1 MLVEQRLL
9 ALGNLIGFLFLVTY
23 SGNNNMTIRQ
33 KLYFLGVIA
42 ILGIVALLGTSSHFE
57 NKSNDLN
64 HAIKLVG
71 DLEIRLLNLRRNE
84 KDFLLR
90 SNDKYLNKFDANV
103 DKFIDTEKELAN
115 ILKSNELPSSQQ
127 FKQDLLAY
135 QRGFQNLVSAYQRYG
150 LDSKNGLLAGYEQAL
165 LEAKQR
171 SDHQQLL
178 TLVRFDSAVKAGL
191 FNSDLLEGQYAPE
204 LIKTGKQLAAQKQVV
219 GVAYDKGL
227 LGETRALSHAVEE
240 QFETFST
247 ALSSAAA
254 QRDEQMSTIKQ
265 VITALI
271 LVVIFAL
278 IWQIS
283 RSINTRVNS
292 LLGTIRSISETN
304 NMGLRSDLKGQ
315 DELFDISHHLND
327 LLDKLEHLISS
338 TQEKSA
344 QLTASTDNMHR
355 ELEGV
360 MEQFHTQT
368 DHTASMATA
377 VQQMVATIGEISE
390 STSVAVEGVHQAANN
405 AEQGRGVVEATVTNI
420 GQLTTILSNSQQSI
434 GSLNQHVD
442 KIGGAVNII
451 QEIAEQTNLLAL
463 NAAIEAARAGEQGR
477 GFAVVAD
484 EVRALASR
492 THQSTEEITRV
503 VADIQ
508 TQMSTV
514 VADID
519 QCNDQGQ
526 QTLNASEKLDS
537 SLQQII
543 TDMHSI
549 QGNSERIASAIE
561 EQGIVMNQVSGSI
574 TELNAISENN
584 MQSAQE
590 CLHEVNSVS
599 AQAHDM
605 DEAVAQFKTALDRK
619 SVV

>member
-1 MLVEQRLL
+1 
-9 ALGNLIGFLFLVTY
+9 
-23 SGNNNMTIRQ
+23 MTIRQ

-150 LDSKNGLLAGYEQAL
+150 LDSKSGLLAGYEQAL

-178 TLVRFDSAVKAGL
+178 ALVRFDSAVKAGL

-204 LIKTGKQLAAQKQVV
+204 LLKTGKQLAAQKQVV

-360 MEQFHTQT
+360 MEQFHIQT

-605 DEAVAQFKTALDRK
+605 DEAVAQFKTALK
-619 SVV
+619 

>member
-1 MLVEQRLL
+1 
-9 ALGNLIGFLFLVTY
+9 
-23 SGNNNMTIRQ
+23 MTIRQ

-64 HAIKLVG
+64 HAIKLVC

-150 LDSKNGLLAGYEQAL
+150 LDSKSGLLAGYEQAL

-178 TLVRFDSAVKAGL
+178 ALVRFDSAVKAGL

-605 DEAVAQFKTALDRK
+605 DEAVAQFKTALK
-619 SVV
+619 

>member
-1 MLVEQRLL
+1 
-9 ALGNLIGFLFLVTY
+9 
-23 SGNNNMTIRQ
+23 MTIRQ

-42 ILGIVALLGTSSHFE
+42 ILGIVALLGTSSHFA
-57 NKSNDLN
+57 NKSNELN

-103 DKFIDTEKELAN
+103 DKFLNTEKELTS
-115 ILKSNELPSSQQ
+115 ILTSNELPSSQR

-135 QRGFQNLVSAYQRYG
+135 QKGFQNLVSAYQRYG
-150 LDSKNGLLAGYEQAL
+150 LDAKSGLLAAYEQAL

-178 TLVRFDSAVKAGL
+178 ALVRFDSAVKSGQ
-191 FNSDLLEGQYAPE
+191 FNSDLLVGLYAPE
-204 LIKTGKQLAAQKQVV
+204 LTKTGKLVATQKQVV
-219 GVAYDKGL
+219 GVAYDQGL

-254 QRDEQMSTIKQ
+254 KRDEQMSTIKQ

-271 LVVIFAL
+271 LGVIFAL

-304 NMGLRSDLKGQ
+304 NMGLRSDLKGK

-327 LLDKLEHLISS
+327 LLDKLEQLISG

-344 QLTASTDNMHR
+344 QLTVSTDNMHR

-405 AEQGRGVVEATVTNI
+405 AEQGRSVVETTVTNI
-420 GQLTTILSNSQQSI
+420 GQLTSILSNSQQSI

-503 VADIQ
+503 VVDIQ
-508 TQMSTV
+508 AQMSTV

-543 TDMHSI
+543 TDMHAI

-605 DEAVAQFKTALDRK
+605 DEAVAQFKTALK
-619 SVV
+619 

>member
-1 MLVEQRLL
+1 
-9 ALGNLIGFLFLVTY
+9 
-23 SGNNNMTIRQ
+23 MTIRQ

-135 QRGFQNLVSAYQRYG
+135 QRGFQNLVSAYQLYG
-150 LDSKNGLLAGYEQAL
+150 LDSKSGLLAGYEQAL

-178 TLVRFDSAVKAGL
+178 ALVRFDSAVKAGL

-549 QGNSERIASAIE
+549 QGNSERIASAVE

-605 DEAVAQFKTALDRK
+605 DEAVAQFKTALK
-619 SVV
+619 

>member
-1 MLVEQRLL
+1 
-9 ALGNLIGFLFLVTY
+9 
-23 SGNNNMTIRQ
+23 MTIRQ

-42 ILGIVALLGTSSHFE
+42 ILGIVALLGTSSHFA
-57 NKSNDLN
+57 NKSNELN

-103 DKFIDTEKELAN
+103 DKFLNTEKELAS
-115 ILKSNELPSSQQ
+115 ILTSNELPSSQR

-135 QRGFQNLVSAYQRYG
+135 QKGFQNLVSAYQRYG
-150 LDSKNGLLAGYEQAL
+150 LDAKSGLLSGYEQAL

-178 TLVRFDSAVKAGL
+178 ALVRFDSAVKSGQL
-191 FNSDLLEGQYAPE
+191 NSDLLVGLYAPE
-204 LIKTGKQLAAQKQVV
+204 LTKTGKLVAAQKQVV
-219 GVAYDKGL
+219 GVAYDQGL

-254 QRDEQMSTIKQ
+254 KRDEQMSTIKQ

-271 LVVIFAL
+271 LGVIFAL

-304 NMGLRSDLKGQ
+304 NMGLRSDLKGK

-327 LLDKLEHLISS
+327 LLDKLEQLISG

-405 AEQGRGVVEATVTNI
+405 AEQGRSVVETTVTNI
-420 GQLTTILSNSQQSI
+420 GQLTSILSNSQQSI

-503 VADIQ
+503 VVDIQ
-508 TQMSTV
+508 AQMSTV

-543 TDMHSI
+543 TDMHAI

-605 DEAVAQFKTALDRK
+605 DEAVAQFKTALK
-619 SVV
+619 

>member
-1 MLVEQRLL
+1 
-9 ALGNLIGFLFLVTY
+9 
-23 SGNNNMTIRQ
+23 MTIRQ

-90 SNDKYLNKFDANV
+90 SNDKYLDKFDANV

-150 LDSKNGLLAGYEQAL
+150 LDSKSGLLAGYEQAL

-178 TLVRFDSAVKAGL
+178 ALVRFDSAVKAGL

-599 AQAHDM
+599 AQAHYM
-605 DEAVAQFKTALDRK
+605 DEAVAQFKTALK
-619 SVV
+619 

>member
-1 MLVEQRLL
+1 
-9 ALGNLIGFLFLVTY
+9 
-23 SGNNNMTIRQ
+23 MTIRQ

-42 ILGIVALLGTSSHFE
+42 ILGIVALLGTSSHFA
-57 NKSNDLN
+57 NKSNELN

-103 DKFIDTEKELAN
+103 DKFLNTEKELAS
-115 ILKSNELPSSQQ
+115 ILTSNELPSSQR

-135 QRGFQNLVSAYQRYG
+135 QKGFQNLVSAYQRYG
-150 LDSKNGLLAGYEQAL
+150 LDAKSGLLSGYEQAL

-178 TLVRFDSAVKAGL
+178 ALVRFDSAVKSGQ
-191 FNSDLLEGQYAPE
+191 FNSDLLVGLYAPE
-204 LIKTGKQLAAQKQVV
+204 LIKTGKLVAAQKQVV
-219 GVAYDKGL
+219 GVAYDQGL

-254 QRDEQMSTIKQ
+254 KRDEQMSTIKQ

-271 LVVIFAL
+271 LGVIFAL

-283 RSINTRVNS
+283 RSINTRVNN

-304 NMGLRSDLKGQ
+304 NMGLRSDLKGK

-327 LLDKLEHLISS
+327 LLDKLEQLISG

-405 AEQGRGVVEATVTNI
+405 AEQGRSVVETTVTNV
-420 GQLTTILSNSQQSI
+420 GQLTSILSNSQQSI

-503 VADIQ
+503 VVDIQ
-508 TQMSTV
+508 AQMSTV

-543 TDMHSI
+543 TDMHAI

-605 DEAVAQFKTALDRK
+605 DEAVAQFKTALK
-619 SVV
+619 

>member
-1 MLVEQRLL
+1 
-9 ALGNLIGFLFLVTY
+9 
-23 SGNNNMTIRQ
+23 MTIRQ

-150 LDSKNGLLAGYEQAL
+150 LDSKSGLLAGYEQAL

-178 TLVRFDSAVKAGL
+178 ALVRFDSAVKAGL

-219 GVAYDKGL
+219 GIAYDKGQ

-605 DEAVAQFKTALDRK
+605 DEAVAQFKTALK
-619 SVV
+619 

>member
-1 MLVEQRLL
+1 
-9 ALGNLIGFLFLVTY
+9 
-23 SGNNNMTIRQ
+23 MTIRQ

-135 QRGFQNLVSAYQRYG
+135 QRGFQNLVIAYQRYG
-150 LDSKNGLLAGYEQAL
+150 LDSKSGLLAGYEQAL

-178 TLVRFDSAVKAGL
+178 ALVRFDSAVKAGL

-605 DEAVAQFKTALDRK
+605 DEAVAQFKTALK
-619 SVV
+619 

>member
-1 MLVEQRLL
+1 
-9 ALGNLIGFLFLVTY
+9 
-23 SGNNNMTIRQ
+23 MTIRQ

-42 ILGIVALLGTSSHFE
+42 ILGIVTLLGTSSHFA
-57 NKSNDLN
+57 NQSNELN
-64 HAIKLVG
+64 HAVKLVG

-90 SNDKYLNKFDANV
+90 SNVKYLDKFDSNV
-103 DKFIDTEKELAN
+103 DKFLSTEKELAQ
-115 ILKSNELPSSQQ
+115 ILNRYELPSSQR

-135 QRGFQNLVSAYQRYG
+135 QKGFQALVSASQKYG
-150 LDSKNGLLAGYEQAL
+150 LDKESGILARYENLL
-165 LEAKQR
+165 LEAKK
-171 SDHQQLL
+171 SADHQQILSL
-178 TLVRFDSAVKAGL
+178 IQFDNAVKVGEFDARKL
-191 FNSDLLEGQYAPE
+191 SDLYVPE
-204 LIKTGKQLAAQKQVV
+204 LLESAKQLAAQKQVI
-219 GVAYDKGL
+219 GVAYNKGL
-227 LGETRALSHAVEE
+227 LGETRTLSHAVEE
-240 QFETFST
+240 QFETFS
-247 ALSSAAA
+247 SSIDAAA
-254 QRDEQMSTIKQ
+254 TQRDEKMASIKQ
-265 VITALI
+265 AITAFI
-271 LVVIFAL
+271 LVLIFAL

-283 RSINTRVNS
+283 RSINVRVGS
-292 LLGTIRSISETN
+292 LLATIKNISESN
-304 NMGLRSDLKGQ
+304 NMGLRSDLAGK

-327 LLDKLEHLISS
+327 LLEKLERLIHN
-338 TQEKSA
+338 TQEKSM

-360 MEQFHTQT
+360 MEQFHAQT

-390 STSVAVEGVHQAANN
+390 STSVAVEGVHQAATN
-405 AEQGRGVVEATVTNI
+405 AEQGRSVVEMTVTNV
-420 GQLTTILSNSQQSI
+420 GQLTGILSNSQQSI

-451 QEIAEQTNLLAL
+451 QDIAEQTNLLAL

-503 VADIQ
+503 VMDIQ
-508 TQMSTV
+508 AQMSMV
-514 VADID
+514 VSDID
-519 QCNDQGQ
+519 QCNEQGQ
-526 QTLNASEKLDS
+526 QTLSASEQLDA

-543 TDMHSI
+543 TDMHAI

-561 EQGIVMNQVSGSI
+561 EQGIVMNQVSDSI
-574 TELNAISENN
+574 TELNVISENN
-584 MQSAQE
+584 MHSAQE

-605 DEAVAQFKTALDRK
+605 DKAVAEFKTRLK
-619 SVV
+619 

>member
-1 MLVEQRLL
+1 
-9 ALGNLIGFLFLVTY
+9 
-23 SGNNNMTIRQ
+23 MTIRQ

-42 ILGIVALLGTSSHFE
+42 ILGIVALLGTSSHFA
-57 NKSNDLN
+57 NKSNELN

-103 DKFIDTEKELAN
+103 DKFLNTEKELAS
-115 ILKSNELPSSQQ
+115 ILTSNELPSSQR

-135 QRGFQNLVSAYQRYG
+135 QKGFQNLVSAYQRYG
-150 LDSKNGLLAGYEQAL
+150 LDAKSGLLAGYEQAL

-178 TLVRFDSAVKAGL
+178 ALVRFDSAVKSGQ
-191 FNSDLLEGQYAPE
+191 FNSDLLVGLYAPE
-204 LIKTGKQLAAQKQVV
+204 LIKTGKLVAAQKQVV
-219 GVAYDKGL
+219 GVAYDQGL

-254 QRDEQMSTIKQ
+254 KRDEQMSTIKQ

-271 LVVIFAL
+271 LGVIFAL

-283 RSINTRVNS
+283 HSINTRVNS

-304 NMGLRSDLKGQ
+304 NMGLRSDLKGK

-327 LLDKLEHLISS
+327 LLDKLEQLISG

-405 AEQGRGVVEATVTNI
+405 AEQGRSVVETTVTNI
-420 GQLTTILSNSQQSI
+420 GQLTSILSNSQQSI

-503 VADIQ
+503 VVDIQ
-508 TQMSTV
+508 AQMSTV

-543 TDMHSI
+543 TDMHAI

-605 DEAVAQFKTALDRK
+605 DEAVAQFKTALK
-619 SVV
+619 

>member
-1 MLVEQRLL
+1 
-9 ALGNLIGFLFLVTY
+9 
-23 SGNNNMTIRQ
+23 MTIRQ

-42 ILGIVALLGTSSHFE
+42 ILGIVALLGTSSHFA
-57 NKSNDLN
+57 NKSNELN

-103 DKFIDTEKELAN
+103 DKFLNTEKELAS
-115 ILKSNELPSSQQ
+115 ILTSNELPSSQR

-135 QRGFQNLVSAYQRYG
+135 QKGFQNLVSAYQRYG
-150 LDSKNGLLAGYEQAL
+150 LDAKSGLLSGYEQAL

-178 TLVRFDSAVKAGL
+178 ALVRFDSAVKSGQ
-191 FNSDLLEGQYAPE
+191 FNSDLLVGLYAPE
-204 LIKTGKQLAAQKQVV
+204 LIKTGKLVAAQKQVV
-219 GVAYDKGL
+219 GVAYDQGL

-254 QRDEQMSTIKQ
+254 KRDEQMSTIKQ

-271 LVVIFAL
+271 LGVIFAL

-304 NMGLRSDLKGQ
+304 NMGLRSDLKGK

-327 LLDKLEHLISS
+327 LLDKLEQLISG

-405 AEQGRGVVEATVTNI
+405 AEQGRSVVETTVTNI
-420 GQLTTILSNSQQSI
+420 GQLTSILSNSQQSI

-503 VADIQ
+503 VVDIQ
-508 TQMSTV
+508 AQMSTV

-543 TDMHSI
+543 TDMHAI

-605 DEAVAQFKTALDRK
+605 DEAVAEFKTALK
-619 SVV
+619 

>member
-150 LDSKNGLLAGYEQAL
+150 LDSKSGFLAGYEQAL

-178 TLVRFDSAVKAGL
+178 ALVRFDSAVKAGL

-605 DEAVAQFKTALDRK
+605 DEAVAQFKTALK
-619 SVV
+619 

>member
-1 MLVEQRLL
+1 
-9 ALGNLIGFLFLVTY
+9 
-23 SGNNNMTIRQ
+23 MTIRQ

-150 LDSKNGLLAGYEQAL
+150 LDSKSGLLAGYEQAL

-178 TLVRFDSAVKAGL
+178 ALVRFDSAVKAGL

-503 VADIQ
+503 VSDIQ

-549 QGNSERIASAIE
+549 QGNSERRASAIE

-605 DEAVAQFKTALDRK
+605 DEAVAQFKTALK
-619 SVV
+619 

>member
-1 MLVEQRLL
+1 
-9 ALGNLIGFLFLVTY
+9 
-23 SGNNNMTIRQ
+23 MTIRQ

-150 LDSKNGLLAGYEQAL
+150 LDSKSGLLAGYEQAL

-178 TLVRFDSAVKAGL
+178 ALVRFDSAVKAGL

-605 DEAVAQFKTALDRK
+605 DEAVAQCKTALK
-619 SVV
+619 

>member
-1 MLVEQRLL
+1 
-9 ALGNLIGFLFLVTY
+9 
-23 SGNNNMTIRQ
+23 MTIRQ

-42 ILGIVALLGTSSHFE
+42 ILGIVALLGTSSHFA
-57 NKSNDLN
+57 NKSNELN

-103 DKFIDTEKELAN
+103 DKFLNTERELAS
-115 ILKSNELPSSQQ
+115 ILTSNELPSSQR

-135 QRGFQNLVSAYQRYG
+135 QKGFQNLVSAYQRYG
-150 LDSKNGLLAGYEQAL
+150 LDAKSGLLFGYEQAL

-178 TLVRFDSAVKAGL
+178 ALVRFDSAVKSGQL
-191 FNSDLLEGQYAPE
+191 NSDLLVGLYAPE
-204 LIKTGKQLAAQKQVV
+204 LIKTGKLVAAQKQVV
-219 GVAYDKGL
+219 GVAYDQGL

-254 QRDEQMSTIKQ
+254 KRDEQMSTIKQ

-271 LVVIFAL
+271 LGVIFAL

-304 NMGLRSDLKGQ
+304 NMGLRSDLKGK

-327 LLDKLEHLISS
+327 LLDKLEQLISG

-405 AEQGRGVVEATVTNI
+405 AEQGRSVVETTVTNI
-420 GQLTTILSNSQQSI
+420 GQLTSILSNSQQSI

-503 VADIQ
+503 VVDIQ
-508 TQMSTV
+508 AQMSTV

-543 TDMHSI
+543 TDMHAI

-605 DEAVAQFKTALDRK
+605 DEAVAQFKTALK
-619 SVV
+619 

>member
-1 MLVEQRLL
+1 
-9 ALGNLIGFLFLVTY
+9 
-23 SGNNNMTIRQ
+23 MTIRQ

-42 ILGIVALLGTSSHFE
+42 ILGIVALLGTSSHFA
-57 NKSNDLN
+57 NKSNELN

-103 DKFIDTEKELAN
+103 DKFLNTEKELAS
-115 ILKSNELPSSQQ
+115 ILTSNELPSSQR

-135 QRGFQNLVSAYQRYG
+135 QKGFQNLVSAYQRYG
-150 LDSKNGLLAGYEQAL
+150 LDAKSGLLAGYEQAL

-178 TLVRFDSAVKAGL
+178 ALVRFDSAVKSGQ
-191 FNSDLLEGQYAPE
+191 FNSDLLVGLYAPE
-204 LIKTGKQLAAQKQVV
+204 LIKTGKLVAAQKQVV
-219 GVAYDKGL
+219 GVAYDQGL

-247 ALSSAAA
+247 ALSYAAA
-254 QRDEQMSTIKQ
+254 KRDEQMSIIKQ

-271 LVVIFAL
+271 LGVIFAL

-304 NMGLRSDLKGQ
+304 NMGLRSDLKGK

-327 LLDKLEHLISS
+327 LLDKLEQLISG

-405 AEQGRGVVEATVTNI
+405 AEQGRSVVETTVTNI
-420 GQLTTILSNSQQSI
+420 GQLTSILSNSQQSI

-503 VADIQ
+503 VVDIQ
-508 TQMSTV
+508 AQMSTV
-514 VADID
+514 VANID

-543 TDMHSI
+543 TDMHAI

-605 DEAVAQFKTALDRK
+605 DEAVAQFKTALK
-619 SVV
+619 

>member
-1 MLVEQRLL
+1 
-9 ALGNLIGFLFLVTY
+9 
-23 SGNNNMTIRQ
+23 MTIRQ

-42 ILGIVALLGTSSHFE
+42 ILGIVALLGTSSHFA
-57 NKSNDLN
+57 NKSNELN

-103 DKFIDTEKELAN
+103 DKFLNTEKELAS
-115 ILKSNELPSSQQ
+115 ILTSNELPSSQR

-135 QRGFQNLVSAYQRYG
+135 QKGFQNLVSAYQRYG
-150 LDSKNGLLAGYEQAL
+150 LDAKSGLLSGYEQAL

-178 TLVRFDSAVKAGL
+178 ALVRFDSAVKSGQ
-191 FNSDLLEGQYAPE
+191 FNSDLLVGLYAPE
-204 LIKTGKQLAAQKQVV
+204 LIKTGKLVAAQKQVV
-219 GVAYDKGL
+219 GVAYDQGL

-254 QRDEQMSTIKQ
+254 KRDEQMSTIKQ

-271 LVVIFAL
+271 LGVIFAL

-304 NMGLRSDLKGQ
+304 NMGLRSDLKGK

-327 LLDKLEHLISS
+327 LLDKLEQLISG

-405 AEQGRGVVEATVTNI
+405 AEQGRSVVETTVTNI
-420 GQLTTILSNSQQSI
+420 GQLTSILSNSQQSI

-503 VADIQ
+503 VVDIQ
-508 TQMSTV
+508 AQMSTV

-543 TDMHSI
+543 TDMHAI

-599 AQAHDM
+599 AKAHDM
-605 DEAVAQFKTALDRK
+605 DEAVAQFKTALK
-619 SVV
+619 

>member
-1 MLVEQRLL
+1 
-9 ALGNLIGFLFLVTY
+9 
-23 SGNNNMTIRQ
+23 MTIRQ

-42 ILGIVALLGTSSHFE
+42 ILGIVALLGTSSHFA
-57 NKSNDLN
+57 NKSNELN

-103 DKFIDTEKELAN
+103 DKFLNTEKELAS
-115 ILKSNELPSSQQ
+115 ILTSNELPSSQR

-135 QRGFQNLVSAYQRYG
+135 QKGFQNLVSAYQRYG
-150 LDSKNGLLAGYEQAL
+150 LDAKSGLLSGYEQAL

-178 TLVRFDSAVKAGL
+178 ALVRFDSAVKSGQ
-191 FNSDLLEGQYAPE
+191 FNSDLLVGLYAPE
-204 LIKTGKQLAAQKQVV
+204 LTKTGKLVATQKQVV
-219 GVAYDKGL
+219 GVAYDQGL

-254 QRDEQMSTIKQ
+254 KRDEQMSTIKQ

-271 LVVIFAL
+271 LGVIFAL

-304 NMGLRSDLKGQ
+304 NMGLRSDLKGK

-327 LLDKLEHLISS
+327 LLDKLEQLISG

-405 AEQGRGVVEATVTNI
+405 AEQGRSVVETTVTNI
-420 GQLTTILSNSQQSI
+420 GQLTSILSNSQQSI

-503 VADIQ
+503 VVDIQ
-508 TQMSTV
+508 AQMSTV

-543 TDMHSI
+543 TDMHAI

-605 DEAVAQFKTALDRK
+605 DEAVAQFKTALK
-619 SVV
+619 

>member
-1 MLVEQRLL
+1 
-9 ALGNLIGFLFLVTY
+9 
-23 SGNNNMTIRQ
+23 MTIRQ
-33 KLYFLGVIA
+33 KLYFLGAIA
-42 ILGIVALLGTSSHFE
+42 ILGIVTLLGTSSHFA
-57 NKSNDLN
+57 NQSNELN
-64 HAIKLVG
+64 HAIKHVG

-90 SNDKYLNKFDANV
+90 SDLKYLEKFNDNV
-103 DKFIDTEKELAN
+103 DLFIQLEEELAE
-115 ILKSNELPSSQQ
+115 ILTHYDLPSSHQLRT
-127 FKQDLLAY
+127 DLLAY
-135 QRGFQNLVSAYQRYG
+135 QRGFQTLASASQQYG
-150 LDSKNGLLAGYEQAL
+150 LNSESGLLGRYEPL
-165 LEAKQR
+165 LLDAKKLA
-171 SDHQQLL
+171 DHQQILAL
-178 TLVRFDSAVKAGL
+178 IHFDNAVKAGQ
-191 FNSDLLEGQYAPE
+191 FEPNSLGGIDAPE
-204 LIKTGKQLAAQKQVV
+204 LLKVAKQLANQKQII
-219 GVAYDKGL
+219 GVAYNKGL
-227 LGETRALSHAVEE
+227 LGETRALSHAVET
-240 QFETFST
+240 QFDTFS
-247 ALSSAAA
+247 SMIDSAAT
-254 QRDEQMSTIKQ
+254 QREESMSTIKQ
-265 VITALI
+265 VITALVLI
-271 LVVIFAL
+271 VLFVL

-283 RSINTRVNS
+283 RSINVRVSS
-292 LLGTIRSISETN
+292 LLTTIKTISESN
-304 NMGLRSDLKGQ
+304 DISIRSDLAGK

-327 LLDKLEHLISS
+327 LLEKLERLIQN
-338 TQEKSA
+338 TQEKSM

-405 AEQGRGVVEATVTNI
+405 AEQGRTVVEATVTNI
-420 GQLTTILSNSQQSI
+420 GQLSGILSNSQQSI
-434 GSLNQHVD
+434 SSLNQHVD

-503 VADIQ
+503 VTDIQ
-508 TQMSTV
+508 VQMSAV
-514 VADID
+514 VSDID

-526 QTLNASEKLDS
+526 QTLSASEQLDA

-543 TDMHSI
+543 TDMHTI

-561 EQGIVMNQVSGSI
+561 EQGIVMNQVSDSI
-574 TELNAISENN
+574 NELNVISENN
-584 MQSAQE
+584 MQSAKE
-590 CLHEVNSVS
+590 CLLEVDSVS

-605 DEAVAQFKTALDRK
+605 DDAVAEFKTRVA
-619 SVV
+619 

>member
-1 MLVEQRLL
+1 
-9 ALGNLIGFLFLVTY
+9 
-23 SGNNNMTIRQ
+23 MTIRQ

-42 ILGIVALLGTSSHFE
+42 ILGIVTLLGTSSHFA
-57 NKSNDLN
+57 NQSNELN
-64 HAIKLVG
+64 HAVKLVG

-90 SNDKYLNKFDANV
+90 SNVKYLDKFDSNV
-103 DKFIDTEKELAN
+103 DKFLSTEKELAQ
-115 ILKSNELPSSQQ
+115 ILNRYDLPSSQR

-135 QRGFQNLVSAYQRYG
+135 QKGFQALVSASQKYG
-150 LDSKNGLLAGYEQAL
+150 LDKESGILARYENLL
-165 LEAKQR
+165 LEAKK
-171 SDHQQLL
+171 SADHLQILSLIQFDNA
-178 TLVRFDSAVKAGL
+178 VKMGEFDSSKL
-191 FNSDLLEGQYAPE
+191 SDLYVPE
-204 LIKTGKQLAAQKQVV
+204 LLESAKQLAAQKQVI
-219 GVAYDKGL
+219 GVAYNKGL

-240 QFETFST
+240 QFAAFS
-247 ALSSAAA
+247 SSIDSAAT
-254 QRDEQMSTIKQ
+254 QRDEKMASIKQ
-265 VITALI
+265 AITAFI

-283 RSINTRVNS
+283 RSINVRVGS
-292 LLGTIRSISETN
+292 LLATIKNISESN
-304 NMGLRSDLKGQ
+304 NMGLRSDLTGK

-327 LLDKLEHLISS
+327 LLEKLERLIHN
-338 TQEKSA
+338 TQEKSM

-360 MEQFHTQT
+360 MEQFHAQT

-390 STSVAVEGVHQAANN
+390 STSVAVEGVHQAATN
-405 AEQGRGVVEATVTNI
+405 AEQGRSVVEMTVTNV
-420 GQLTTILSNSQQSI
+420 GQLTGILSNSQQSI

-451 QEIAEQTNLLAL
+451 QDIAEQTNLLAL

-503 VADIQ
+503 VMDIQ
-508 TQMSTV
+508 AQMSMV
-514 VADID
+514 VSDID
-519 QCNDQGQ
+519 QCNEQGQ
-526 QTLNASEKLDS
+526 QTLSASEQLDA

-543 TDMHSI
+543 TDMHAI

-561 EQGIVMNQVSGSI
+561 EQGTVMNQVSDSI
-574 TELNAISENN
+574 TELNVISENN
-584 MQSAQE
+584 MHSAQE

-605 DEAVAQFKTALDRK
+605 DEAVAEFKTRLK
-619 SVV
+619 

>member
-1 MLVEQRLL
+1 
-9 ALGNLIGFLFLVTY
+9 
-23 SGNNNMTIRQ
+23 MTIRQ

-150 LDSKNGLLAGYEQAL
+150 LDSKSGLLAGYEQAL

-178 TLVRFDSAVKAGL
+178 ALVRFDSAVKAGL

-338 TQEKSA
+338 TQEKST

-599 AQAHDM
+599 AQAHYM
-605 DEAVAQFKTALDRK
+605 DEAVAQFKTALK
-619 SVV
+619 

>member
-1 MLVEQRLL
+1 
-9 ALGNLIGFLFLVTY
+9 
-23 SGNNNMTIRQ
+23 MTIRQ

-42 ILGIVALLGTSSHFE
+42 ILGIVTLLGTSSHFA
-57 NKSNDLN
+57 NQSNELN
-64 HAIKLVG
+64 HAVKLVG

-90 SNDKYLNKFDANV
+90 SNVKYLDKFDSSV
-103 DKFIDTEKELAN
+103 DKFLSTEKELAQ
-115 ILKSNELPSSQQ
+115 ILNRYDLPSSQR

-135 QRGFQNLVSAYQRYG
+135 QKGFQALVSASQKYG
-150 LDSKNGLLAGYEQAL
+150 LDKESGILARYENLL
-165 LEAKQR
+165 LEAKK
-171 SDHQQLL
+171 SADHQQILSL
-178 TLVRFDSAVKAGL
+178 IQFDNAVKMGEFDSSKL
-191 FNSDLLEGQYAPE
+191 SDLYVPE
-204 LIKTGKQLAAQKQVV
+204 LLESAKQLAAQKQVI
-219 GVAYDKGL
+219 GVAYNKGL

-240 QFETFST
+240 QFEAFS
-247 ALSSAAA
+247 SSIDSAAT
-254 QRDEQMSTIKQ
+254 QRDEKMASIKQ
-265 VITALI
+265 AITAFI

-283 RSINTRVNS
+283 RSINVRVGS
-292 LLGTIRSISETN
+292 LLATIKNISESN
-304 NMGLRSDLKGQ
+304 NMSLRSDLAGK

-327 LLDKLEHLISS
+327 LLEKLERLIHN
-338 TQEKSA
+338 TQEKSM

-360 MEQFHTQT
+360 MEQFHAQT

-390 STSVAVEGVHQAANN
+390 STSVAVEGVHQAATN
-405 AEQGRGVVEATVTNI
+405 AEQGRSVVEMTVTNV
-420 GQLTTILSNSQQSI
+420 GQLTGILSNSQQSI

-451 QEIAEQTNLLAL
+451 QDIAEQTNLLAL

-503 VADIQ
+503 VMDIQ
-508 TQMSTV
+508 AQMSMV
-514 VADID
+514 VSDID
-519 QCNDQGQ
+519 QCNEQGQ
-526 QTLNASEKLDS
+526 QTLSASEQLDA

-543 TDMHSI
+543 TDMHAI

-561 EQGIVMNQVSGSI
+561 EQGIVMNQVSDSI
-574 TELNAISENN
+574 TELNVISENN
-584 MQSAQE
+584 MHSAQE

-605 DEAVAQFKTALDRK
+605 DEAVAEFKTRLK
-619 SVV
+619 

>member
-1 MLVEQRLL
+1 
-9 ALGNLIGFLFLVTY
+9 
-23 SGNNNMTIRQ
+23 MTIRQ

-64 HAIKLVG
+64 HAIKLAG

-150 LDSKNGLLAGYEQAL
+150 LDSKSGLLAGYEQAL

-178 TLVRFDSAVKAGL
+178 ALVRFDSAVKAGL

-605 DEAVAQFKTALDRK
+605 DEAVAQFKTALK
-619 SVV
+619 

>member
-1 MLVEQRLL
+1 M
-9 ALGNLIGFLFLVTY
+9 
-23 SGNNNMTIRQ
+23 
-33 KLYFLGVIA
+33 
-42 ILGIVALLGTSSHFE
+42 ALLGTSSHFA
-57 NKSNDLN
+57 NKSNELN

-103 DKFIDTEKELAN
+103 DKFLNTEKELAS
-115 ILKSNELPSSQQ
+115 ILTSNELPSSQR

-135 QRGFQNLVSAYQRYG
+135 QKGFQNLVSAYQRYG
-150 LDSKNGLLAGYEQAL
+150 LDAKSGLLSGYEQAL

-178 TLVRFDSAVKAGL
+178 ALVRFDSAVKSGQ
-191 FNSDLLEGQYAPE
+191 FNSDLLVGLYAPE
-204 LIKTGKQLAAQKQVV
+204 LIKTGKLVAAQKQVV
-219 GVAYDKGL
+219 GVAYDQGL

-254 QRDEQMSTIKQ
+254 KRDEQMSTIKQ

-271 LVVIFAL
+271 LGVIFAL

-304 NMGLRSDLKGQ
+304 NMGLRSDLKGK

-327 LLDKLEHLISS
+327 LLDKLEQLISG

-405 AEQGRGVVEATVTNI
+405 AEQGRSVVETTVTNI
-420 GQLTTILSNSQQSI
+420 GQLTSILSNSQQSI

-503 VADIQ
+503 VVDIQ
-508 TQMSTV
+508 AQMSTV

-543 TDMHSI
+543 TDMHAI

-605 DEAVAQFKTALDRK
+605 DEAVAEFKTALK
-619 SVV
+619 

>member
-1 MLVEQRLL
+1 
-9 ALGNLIGFLFLVTY
+9 
-23 SGNNNMTIRQ
+23 MTIRQ

-42 ILGIVALLGTSSHFE
+42 ILGIVALLGTSSHFA
-57 NKSNDLN
+57 NKSNELN

-103 DKFIDTEKELAN
+103 DKFLNTEKELAS
-115 ILKSNELPSSQQ
+115 ILTSNELPSSQR

-135 QRGFQNLVSAYQRYG
+135 QKGFQNLVSAYQRYG
-150 LDSKNGLLAGYEQAL
+150 LDAKSGLLAAYEQAL

-178 TLVRFDSAVKAGL
+178 ALVRFDSAVKSGQ
-191 FNSDLLEGQYAPE
+191 FNSDLLVGLYAPE
-204 LIKTGKQLAAQKQVV
+204 LIKTGKLVAAQKQVV
-219 GVAYDKGL
+219 GVAYDQGL

-254 QRDEQMSTIKQ
+254 KRDEQMSTIKQ

-271 LVVIFAL
+271 LGVIFAL

-304 NMGLRSDLKGQ
+304 NMGLRSDLKGK

-327 LLDKLEHLISS
+327 LLDKLEQLISG

-405 AEQGRGVVEATVTNI
+405 AEQGRSVVETTVTNI
-420 GQLTTILSNSQQSI
+420 GQLTSILSNSQQSI

-503 VADIQ
+503 VVDIQ
-508 TQMSTV
+508 AQMSKV

-543 TDMHSI
+543 TDMHAI

-605 DEAVAQFKTALDRK
+605 DEAVAQFKTALK
-619 SVV
+619 